1 MSLSCFSR
9 RGSSGTHRARSARQR
24 TCACAGP
31 SRLKPVSTDP
41 RRGPA
46 GERGI
51 ALVAVLWILAL
62 LATLVLGFVVEAR
75 TDLRIVRNDSEAAGA
90 RAIADAGVTLAILGV
105 FDPTAGSQWRG
116 DGRVHTLRYRG
127 GTIHAR
133 VEDEGGKLDVNKA
146 PLAML
151 RNLFQVL
158 GAANP
163 DRIAAAID
171 AQRRAVLAGADPS
184 VTGRPPPPAFPV
196 LDDLRGL
203 PGMTPELYERLPDFV
218 TVYSG
223 QGSVDPQTAPA
234 EVLLSLPDASP
245 AQVQAYLVGRAQP
258 NGAPAPQTGQ
268 QVLPSSALHVFT
280 IVSQART
287 PHGATF
293 TRRAVVTL
301 TGVPEAPYRFL
312 AWHEGPREA
321 VAGLARPHQD

>member
-1 MSLSCFSR
+1 MKR
-9 RGSSGTHRARSARQR
+9 KSADPCRD
-24 TCACAGP
+24 GP
-31 SRLKPVSTDP
+31 
-41 RRGPA
+41 

-75 TDLRIVRNDSEAAGA
+75 TDLRIVHNDGEAAEA
-90 RAIADAGVTLAILGV
+90 RAVADAGVTLAILGV

-116 DGRVHTLRYRG
+116 DGSVHALRYAG
-127 GTIHAR
+127 ATIQAR
-133 VEDEGGKLDVNKA
+133 VEDEDGKLDVNMA
-146 PLAML
+146 PLATL
-151 RNLFQVL
+151 RNLFQTL

-163 DRIAAAID
+163 DQIAAAID
-171 AQRRAVLAGADPS
+171 AQRQAVRAGAADPS
-184 VTGRPPPPAFPV
+184 ITGRPPPPAFTV

-203 PGMTPELYERLPDFV
+203 PGMTSELYQRLPDFV

-234 EVLLSLPDASP
+234 EVLASLPEVTP
-245 AQVQAYLVGRAQP
+245 AQVQTYLAGRTQP
-258 NGAPAPQTGQ
+258 NGAPTLQTGQ
-268 QVLPSSALHVFT
+268 QLLASSALRVFT

-293 TRRAVVTL
+293 TRRAIVTL

-312 AWHEGPREA
+312 AWHEGRRETVAELAQPR
-321 VAGLARPHQD
+321 

>member
-1 MSLSCFSR
+1 MK
-9 RGSSGTHRARSARQR
+9 RA
-24 TCACAGP
+24 
-31 SRLKPVSTDP
+31 STD
-41 RRGPA
+41 RSRGRP

-75 TDLRIVRNDSEAAGA
+75 TDLRIVHNDSEAAEA
-90 RAIADAGVTLAILGV
+90 RAIADAGITLAILGV
-105 FDPTAGSQWRG
+105 FDPTPGSQWRG
-116 DGRVHTLRYRG
+116 DGSVHDLRYAGCAIR
-127 GTIHAR
+127 AR
-133 VEDEGGKLDVNKA
+133 VEDEDGKLDVNMA
-146 PLAML
+146 PLSAL
-151 RNLFQVL
+151 RNLFQAL
-158 GAANP
+158 GAADP

-171 AQRRAVLAGADPS
+171 AQRRAARNGADPS
-184 VTGRPPPPAFPV
+184 ITGRPPPPAFAV

-203 PGMTPELYERLPDFV
+203 PGMTSALYERLPDFV

-234 EVLLSLPDASP
+234 EVLMSLPQASP
-245 AQVQAYLVGRAQP
+245 AQVQAYLASRIQP

-268 QVLPSSALHVFT
+268 QLLPSSALRVFT

-301 TGVPEAPYRFL
+301 TGVPDAPYRFL
-312 AWHEGPREA
+312 AWHEGRRET
-321 VAGLARPHQD
+321 LAELVPQR

>member
-1 MSLSCFSR
+1 
-9 RGSSGTHRARSARQR
+9 
-24 TCACAGP
+24 
-31 SRLKPVSTDP
+31 LKPASTEQHP
-41 RRGPA
+41 GRP

-51 ALVAVLWILAL
+51 ALIAVLWILVL

-75 TDLRIVRNDSEAAGA
+75 TDLRVVHNDGEAAEA

-116 DGRVHTLRYRG
+116 DGSVHALRYAG
-127 GTIHAR
+127 GTIQAR
-133 VEDEGGKLDVNKA
+133 VEDEDGKLDVNMA
-146 PLAML
+146 PLSTL

-158 GAANP
+158 GAADP
-163 DRIAAAID
+163 DQIAAAID
-171 AQRRAVLAGADPS
+171 AQRRAVRGGADPA
-184 VTGRPPPPAFPV
+184 VTGRAPPPAFTV

-203 PGMTPELYERLPDFV
+203 PGMTSELYQRLPDFV

-234 EVLLSLPDASP
+234 EVLSSLPEATP
-245 AQVQAYLVGRAQP
+245 AQVQTYLAARAQP
-258 NGAPAPQTGQ
+258 NGAPALQTSQ
-268 QVLPSSALHVFT
+268 QLLSSSALRVFT

-312 AWHEGPREA
+312 AWHEGRRETVAELAPPR
-321 VAGLARPHQD
+321 